1 MREGGCGGGSSS
13 SVEEQR
19 AEVES
24 LRSSWRS
31 ADTSDA
37 SANAL
42 AAQIAEREQQRET
55 LAASL
60 ESGIGGLHSEL
71 AAVREQLRLSEQ
83 ARANEERSAKQAAA
97 LSSGARLKANK
108 LEADAAKATERAEAA
123 EAQLMAMEQRLGAA
137 EMAAE
142 AARRSLPTEAG
153 PTIAQLEAERRARS
167 DAERA
172 SAAHKEKLDGALKAC
187 RQAGEE
193 CERVRRR
200 NEQLEREVDNLKQRL
215 GELNSKGEGGGSI
228 NEVFDDIAAMER
240 LVNRSLESGLGD
252 AASALKSDHGGTKGG
267 GVRKRTSA

>member
-1 MREGGCGGGSSS
+1 
-13 SVEEQR
+13 
-19 AEVES
+19 
-24 LRSSWRS
+24 
-31 ADTSDA
+31 
-37 SANAL
+37 
-42 AAQIAEREQQRET
+42 
-55 LAASL
+55 
-60 ESGIGGLHSEL
+60 
-71 AAVREQLRLSEQ
+71 
-83 ARANEERSAKQAAA
+83 
-97 LSSGARLKANK
+97 
-108 LEADAAKATERAEAA
+108 
-123 EAQLMAMEQRLGAA
+123 MEQRLGAA

-142 AARRSLPTEAG
+142 AARRSLPADAG

-215 GELNSKGEGGGSI
+215 GELNGKGEGGGSI